1 MQRCKTPSSNSNGTP
16 LASIN
21 TTSYVANS
29 VTTGAFGRSWN
40 VLTIHRISG
49 VTTVKCYDIFGLET
63 IATTLANDL
72 NALTP
77 DYIVAIS
84 TFDEPQTA
92 GGINP
97 LPAGLITAV
106 KRCGG
111 SSDFGSSNGTPVGI
125 INYRGAYLLVG
136 VPGIGTGN
144 GIQRYLGVATGTL
157 GKDGDP
163 LAAIDVRF
171 SITNGIYTYI

>member
-1 MQRCKTPSSNSNGTP
+1 M
-16 LASIN
+16 
-21 TTSYVANS
+21 
-29 VTTGAFGRSWN
+29 
-40 VLTIHRISG
+40 
-49 VTTVKCYDIFGLET
+49 
-63 IATTLANDL
+63 ANDL

-144 GIQRYLGVATGTL
+144 TGTL

-171 SITNGIYTYI
+171 SLTNGIYTYISG